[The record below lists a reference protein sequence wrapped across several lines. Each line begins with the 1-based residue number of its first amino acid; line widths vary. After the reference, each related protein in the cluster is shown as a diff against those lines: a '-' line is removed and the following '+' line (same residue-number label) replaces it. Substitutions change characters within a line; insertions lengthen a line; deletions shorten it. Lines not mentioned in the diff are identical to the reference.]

1 MAIKLNPE
9 SFGILLD
16 FFNSRKDLDE
26 KQIRI
31 LHPLSFIEDPTR
43 VLRAIR
49 FEQRFGFE
57 IEPYTLN
64 KLIEAVEG
72 KYLEKVTG
80 MRLREEF
87 EKFLMNL
94 NL

>member
-1 MAIKLNPE
+1 MKSKSEYYI
-9 SFGILLD
+9 
-16 FFNSRKDLDE
+16 
-26 KQIRI
+26 
-31 LHPLSFIEDPTR
+31 LSFIEDPTR

-87 EKFLMNL
+87 EKILNEPEPLKAIERMGNL
-94 NL
+94 NIISHLL